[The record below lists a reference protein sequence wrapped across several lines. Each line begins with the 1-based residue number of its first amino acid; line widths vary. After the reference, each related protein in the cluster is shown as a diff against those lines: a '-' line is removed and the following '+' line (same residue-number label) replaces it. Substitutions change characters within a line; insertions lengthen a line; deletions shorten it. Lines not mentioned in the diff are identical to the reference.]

1 MAHLAGKIIDLPEMR
16 DKQRV
21 FADRPEAGL
30 VLAGMLEAYRN
41 SPALVMAVPAGG
53 VPVALSLGQKLSIA
67 VSVAVV
73 SKITLPWN
81 TEVGY
86 GAVAFDGT
94 VRLNDPLLA
103 RLGLTDEQ
111 IQEGIKNT
119 GEKVRRRV
127 ERFSQALPFPG
138 LKDKTVFLV
147 DDGLASG
154 FTMLTAVEAM
164 KKAGV
169 GSLNIAVPT
178 AHMESLQRVSPQ
190 VDAIYCANARSGYF
204 FAVADAYK
212 KWYDIGEE
220 ELFEMMRKK
229 REEVEVKVEEK
240 K

>member
-1 MAHLAGKIIDLPEMR
+1 MAQLSGNIIDLSEMR

-21 FADRPEAGL
+21 FSDRPKAGL
-30 VLAGMLEAYRN
+30 VLADMLKAYKN
-41 SPALVMAVPAGG
+41 SSTLVMAIPAGG
-53 VPVALSLGQKLSIA
+53 VPVALGIGQTLNLA

-94 VRLNDPLLA
+94 VRLNDQLLS
-103 RLGLTDEQ
+103 RLGLTEEQ
-111 IQEGIKNT
+111 IDEGIDHT
-119 GEKVRRRV
+119 SQKVRRRV
-127 ERFSQALPFPG
+127 ERFSQELPFPD
-138 LKDKTVFLV
+138 LKNKTVFLV

-154 FTMLTAVEAM
+154 FTMLTAVEAV

-178 AHMESLQRVSPQ
+178 AHMESLQRVAQ
-190 VDAIYCANARSGYF
+190 EVDAIYCANVRSGFF

-220 ELFEMMRKK
+220 ELFEMIGKK
-229 REEVEVKVEEK
+229 D
-240 K
+240 

>member
-1 MAHLAGKIIDLPEMR
+1 MAHLSGNIIDLPEMR

-21 FADRPEAGL
+21 FAHRPEAGL
-30 VLAGMLEAYRN
+30 VLADMLKAYKN
-41 SPALVMAVPAGG
+41 PPALVMAIPAGG
-53 VPVALSLGQKLSIA
+53 VPVALSIGQTLNLA

-94 VRLNDPLLA
+94 VRLNDPLLSS
-103 RLGLTDEQ
+103 LGLTGEQ
-111 IQEGIKNT
+111 IQEGIKHT
-119 GEKVRRRV
+119 SQKVRRRV
-127 ERFSQALPFPG
+127 ERFSRELPFPD
-138 LKDKTVFLV
+138 LKNKTVFLV

-154 FTMLTAVEAM
+154 FTMLTAVEAV

-178 AHMESLQRVSPQ
+178 AHTESLQRLSQQ
-190 VDAIYCANARSGYF
+190 VDAIYCPNVRSGFF

-212 KWYDIGEE
+212 KWYDIGEK
-220 ELFEMMRKK
+220 ELFEMIGKK
-229 REEVEVKVEEK
+229 
-240 K
+240 

>member
-1 MAHLAGKIIDLPEMR
+1 MTHLTGKIIDLPEMR
-16 DKQRV
+16 GKQKV
-21 FADRPEAGL
+21 FANRPEAGL
-30 VLAGMLEAYRN
+30 VLADMLKAYKN
-41 SPALVMAVPAGG
+41 SSALVMAVPAGG
-53 VPVALSLGQKLSIA
+53 VPVALSIGQTLNIA

-94 VRLNDPLLA
+94 VRLNDSLIS
-103 RLGLTDEQ
+103 RLRLTDEQ
-111 IQEGIKNT
+111 IQEGIKHT
-119 GEKVRRRV
+119 SEKVQRRV
-127 ERFSQALPFPG
+127 ERFSRELPFPD
-138 LKDKTVFLV
+138 LKNQTVFLT

-164 KKAGV
+164 KKAGI

-178 AHMESLQRVSPQ
+178 AHMESLQKVSPQ
-190 VDAIYCANARSGYF
+190 VEAIYCANVRSGFF

-220 ELFEMMRKK
+220 ELFEMIC
-229 REEVEVKVEEK
+229 
-240 K
+240 

>member
-1 MAHLAGKIIDLPEMR
+1 MGKIIDLPEMR

-21 FADRPEAGL
+21 FADRSEAGL
-30 VLAGMLEAYRN
+30 VLAGMLKAYKN

-53 VPVALSLGQKLSIA
+53 VPVSLGLGQTLNLA

-81 TEVGY
+81 TEAGY

-94 VRLNDPLLA
+94 VRLNDQLLS
-103 RLGLTDEQ
+103 RLGLSEDQ
-111 IQEGIKNT
+111 IQEGIKHT
-119 GEKVRRRV
+119 SQKVRRRV
-127 ERFSQALPFPG
+127 ERFSQALPFPD
-138 LKDKTVFLV
+138 LKGKTVFLV

-178 AHMESLQRVSPQ
+178 AHLEYLQRVSPQ
-190 VDAIYCANARSGYF
+190 VDAIYCANARSGFF

-220 ELFEMMRKK
+220 ELFEMIRKK
-229 REEVEVKVEEK
+229 EH
-240 K
+240 

>member
-1 MAHLAGKIIDLPEMR
+1 MTHSTGKIIDLPEMR

-21 FADRPEAGL
+21 FADRCEAGL
-30 VLAGMLEAYRN
+30 VLGGMLEAYKN
-41 SPALVMAVPAGG
+41 SSALVMAVPAGG
-53 VPVALSLGQKLSIA
+53 VPVSLSLGQTLNIA

-94 VRLNDPLLA
+94 VRLNDPLLS
-103 RLGLTDEQ
+103 RLRLTQEQ

-119 GEKVRRRV
+119 SQKVRRRV

-138 LKDKTVFLV
+138 LKDKTVFLT

-154 FTMLTAVEAM
+154 FTMLTAVEAI

-178 AHMESLQRVSPQ
+178 AHMESLQRVARE
-190 VDAIYCANARSGYF
+190 VDALYCANARSGFF

-212 KWYDIGEE
+212 KWYDIGEG
-220 ELFEMMRKK
+220 ELFEMIGEKK
-229 REEVEVKVEEK
+229 RRS
-240 K
+240 

>member
-1 MAHLAGKIIDLPEMR
+1 MAHKIIDLPEMR

-21 FADRPEAGL
+21 FANRPEAGL
-30 VLAGMLEAYRN
+30 VLADMLEAYKN
-41 SPALVMAVPAGG
+41 TSALVMAVPAGG
-53 VPVALSLGQKLSIA
+53 VPVALSIGQTLNIS
-67 VSVAVV
+67 VSAAVV

-94 VRLNDPLLA
+94 VRLNDQLLS
-103 RLGLTDEQ
+103 RLRLTREQ
-111 IQEGIKNT
+111 IDEGIKHT
-119 GEKVRRRV
+119 SQKVQRRV
-127 ERFSQALPFPG
+127 ERFSRELPFPD

-154 FTMLTAVEAM
+154 FTMLTAVEAI

-178 AHMESLQRVSPQ
+178 AHMESLQRVVPQ
-190 VDAIYCANARSGYF
+190 VDTIYCANVRSGFF

-220 ELFEMMRKK
+220 ELFEMIKLGKTK
-229 REEVEVKVEEK
+229 RNNS
-240 K
+240 

>member
-1 MAHLAGKIIDLPEMR
+1 MAHLTGKIIDLPEMR

-21 FADRPEAGL
+21 FANRPEAGL
-30 VLAGMLEAYRN
+30 VLAGMLETYKN
-41 SPALVMAVPAGG
+41 SSALVMAVPAGG
-53 VPVALSLGQKLSIA
+53 VPVALSIGQTLNIA

-94 VRLNDPLLA
+94 VRLNDSLLS

-111 IQEGIKNT
+111 IQEGIKHT
-119 GEKVRRRV
+119 SQKVQRRV
-127 ERFSQALPFPG
+127 ERFSQEFPFPD
-138 LKDKTVFLV
+138 LKNKTVFLT

-178 AHMESLQRVSPQ
+178 AHMESLQRVAPQ
-190 VDAIYCANARSGYF
+190 VDAIYCANVRSGFF

-220 ELFEMMRKK
+220 ELFGMIKPGKTK
-229 REEVEVKVEEK
+229 RNNS
-240 K
+240 

>member
-1 MAHLAGKIIDLPEMR
+1 MAHLKGKIIDLSEMR

-21 FADRPEAGL
+21 FAGRPQAGL
-30 VLAGMLEAYRN
+30 VLADMLKAYQN
-41 SPALVMAVPAGG
+41 SSALVMAVPAGG
-53 VPVALSLGQKLSIA
+53 VPVALGMGQTLNIA

-94 VRLNDPLLA
+94 VRLNDSLVS

-111 IQEGIKNT
+111 IQEGIKHT
-119 GEKVRRRV
+119 SEKVQRRV
-127 ERFSQALPFPG
+127 GRFSQALPFPDI
-138 LKDKTVFLV
+138 KDKTVFLT

-190 VDAIYCANARSGYF
+190 VDAIYCANVRSGFF

-220 ELFEMMRKK
+220 ELFEMMGK
-229 REEVEVKVEEK
+229 RDR
-240 K
+240 

>member
-1 MAHLAGKIIDLPEMR
+1 VPVSRKIIDLPEIR

-30 VLAGMLEAYRN
+30 VLADMLGAYRN
-41 SPALVMAVPAGG
+41 SSALVMAVPAGG
-53 VPVALSLGQKLSIA
+53 VPVALSLGQTLNIA

-81 TEVGY
+81 TEAGY

-94 VRLNDPLLA
+94 VRLNDPLLS
-103 RLGLTDEQ
+103 RLGLTEDQ

-119 GEKVRRRV
+119 SQKVQRRV
-127 ERFSQALPFPG
+127 ARFSQELPFPD
-138 LKDKTVFLV
+138 LKDKTVFLT

-178 AHMESLQRVSPQ
+178 AHMESLQRVVQ
-190 VDAIYCANARSGYF
+190 EVDAIYCANVRSGYF

-220 ELFEMMRKK
+220 ELFEMIESGYENIR
-229 REEVEVKVEEK
+229 
-240 K
+240 

>member
-1 MAHLAGKIIDLPEMR
+1 MAHLTGKIIDLPEMR

-21 FADRPEAGL
+21 FSDRPEAGL
-30 VLAGMLEAYRN
+30 VLADMLKEYKN
-41 SPALVMAVPAGG
+41 TSALVMAVPAGG
-53 VPVALSLGQKLSIA
+53 VPVALSLGQTLNLA

-94 VRLNDPLLA
+94 VRLNDSLLS

-111 IQEGIKNT
+111 IQEGIKHTNQ
-119 GEKVRRRV
+119 KVQRRV

-138 LKDKTVFLV
+138 LKDKTVFLT

-178 AHMESLQRVSPQ
+178 AHLESLQRVSPQ
-190 VDAIYCANARSGYF
+190 VDAIYCPNVRSGFF

-212 KWYDIGEE
+212 KWYDIRED
-220 ELFEMMRKK
+220 ELFEMIGKK
-229 REEVEVKVEEK
+229 NAIVVKK
-240 K
+240 KIF

>member
-1 MAHLAGKIIDLPEMR
+1 MTHLTGKIIDLPEMR
-16 DKQRV
+16 DKQKV
-21 FADRPEAGL
+21 FANRPEAGL
-30 VLAGMLEAYRN
+30 VLADMLKAYKN
-41 SPALVMAVPAGG
+41 SSALVMAVPAGG
-53 VPVALSLGQKLSIA
+53 VPVALSISQTLNIA

-94 VRLNDPLLA
+94 VRLNDSLLS
-103 RLGLTDEQ
+103 RLGLTDKQ
-111 IQEGIKNT
+111 IQAGIEHT
-119 GEKVRRRV
+119 HQKVQRRV
-127 ERFSQALPFPG
+127 ERFSRELPFPD
-138 LKDKTVFLV
+138 LKNKTIFLT

-154 FTMLTAVEAM
+154 FTMLTAVEAI
-164 KKAGV
+164 KRAGV

-190 VDAIYCANARSGYF
+190 VEAIYCANVRSGFF

-220 ELFEMMRKK
+220 ELFEMIC
-229 REEVEVKVEEK
+229 
-240 K
+240 

>member
-1 MAHLAGKIIDLPEMR
+1 MAHLTGNIIDLPEMR

-21 FADRPEAGL
+21 FANRPEAGL
-30 VLAGMLEAYRN
+30 VLAGMLEAYKN
-41 SPALVMAVPAGG
+41 SSALVMAVPAGG
-53 VPVALSLGQKLSIA
+53 VPVALSIGQTLNLA

-94 VRLNDPLLA
+94 IRLNDSLLS
-103 RLGLTDEQ
+103 RLGLSDEQ
-111 IQEGIKNT
+111 IQEGIKST
-119 GEKVRRRV
+119 SQKVQRRV
-127 ERFSQALPFPG
+127 ERFSRELPFPD
-138 LKDKTVFLV
+138 LKDKTVFLT

-154 FTMLTAVEAM
+154 FTMLTAVEAI

-190 VDAIYCANARSGYF
+190 VDAIYCANVRSGFF

-220 ELFEMMRKK
+220 ELFEMIGKK
-229 REEVEVKVEEK
+229 DR
-240 K
+240 